1 MPTQTNEYVNRAGA
15 QKLIDLTQSA
25 LSDKLDASD
34 VGYDTSTGVV
44 TIKTNTLTP
53 LSASDVQDLWNA
65 VT

>member
-1 MPTQTNEYVNRAGA
+1 MPAQTNEYVNRAGA

-25 LSDKLDASD
+25 LADKLDTSD
-34 VGYDTSTGVV
+34 VGYDTSTGAI